1 MSAIICNMAKP
12 KKVSP
17 AKSDTS
23 GMSLADFKA
32 NYSTPA
38 PASSASVGIAGK
50 TYKAPGTSKAYVGP
64 ASPKGNP
71 ILNTTK
77 NVVRKVDSALD
88 ASNNV
93 LSELTGAKDVLRFA
107 KNRTKTNA
115 AFVGLSAAAYLL
127 PGIKAVRAPGKAL
140 LAGEAAAIDMMASR
154 SAKELAVRSGQQFT
168 TTMKLKNSTGTLNA
182 AKGEVTQLFGK
193 SVSTTGPKS
202 YPAVAAATQR
212 MMNEAARDAV
222 KLSTASSAGTIKG
235 LLAGSALVAAE
246 NVVTAKMKNKQYPKI
261 KKK

>member
-1 MSAIICNMAKP
+1 MAKP

-38 PASSASVGIAGK
+38 PASSASVGITGK
-50 TYKAPGTSKAYVGP
+50 TYNTPGTGKAYVGP

-88 ASNNV
+88 TSSNV

-140 LAGEAAAIDMMASR
+140 LAGEAAAITVMNERYAAS
-154 SAKELAVRSGQQFT
+154 AAVRRGQEFT
-168 TTMKLKNSTGTLNA
+168 TTMRLKNSSGVLNTA
-182 AKGEVTQLFGK
+182 RGGATPLFGR
-193 SVSTTGPKS
+193 SVSTTGTKS
-202 YPAVAAATQR
+202 IRAVEAATQR
-212 MMNEAARDAV
+212 MMNQAAATEQA
-222 KLSTASSAGTIKG
+222 LSRANSAGKVQG
-235 LLAGSALVAAE
+235 LLAGSAAVAAE
-246 NVVTAKMKNKQYPKI
+246 NVLTAKMKNKQNTKI